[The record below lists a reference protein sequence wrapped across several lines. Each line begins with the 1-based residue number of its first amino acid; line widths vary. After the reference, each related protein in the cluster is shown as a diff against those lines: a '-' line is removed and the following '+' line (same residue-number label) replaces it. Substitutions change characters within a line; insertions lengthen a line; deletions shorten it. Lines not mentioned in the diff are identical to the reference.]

1 MFRYQ
6 RKELSFMI
14 REHLDENCLV
24 IHLINSCAY
33 VYETCFGELIMFVW
47 NYGCKHV
54 ELYWINCLYGMLIQ
68 TYFIGLVC

>member
-1 MFRYQ
+1 MF
-6 RKELSFMI
+6 
-14 REHLDENCLV
+14 REHLDGNCLV

-54 ELYWINCLYGMLIQ
+54 ELYWINCLYW
-68 TYFIGLVC
+68 IGLLTTFELLKGWN